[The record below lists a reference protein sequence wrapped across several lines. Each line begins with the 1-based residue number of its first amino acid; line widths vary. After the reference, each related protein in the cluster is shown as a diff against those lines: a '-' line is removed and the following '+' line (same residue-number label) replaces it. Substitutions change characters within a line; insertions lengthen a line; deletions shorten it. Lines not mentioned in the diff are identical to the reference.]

1 MFSGSTFLYFLSHL
15 TVVLSLLQFYAV
27 NKDKSIELLTLIQ
40 NHLKHVVEK
49 LKYIPTEEVMNLSRL
64 FTTIHVLGIINL
76 TVYTFFQE
84 SAILITI
91 LTLTIFSSNDLFVQ
105 LAHWYIFVSGLLSHF
120 NAFLFSF
127 EFS

>member
-40 NHLKHVVEK
+40 SHLKHVVEK
-49 LKYIPTEEVMNLSRL
+49 LKCIPTEEVMNLSRF

-76 TVYTFFQE
+76 NVYTFFQA

-91 LTLTIFSSNDLFVQ
+91 LTLRIFSSNYLFV
-105 LAHWYIFVSGLLSHF
+105 
-120 NAFLFSF
+120 
-127 EFS
+127 

>member
-15 TVVLSLLQFYAV
+15 TMVLSLLQFYAV

-49 LKYIPTEEVMNLSRL
+49 LKCIPATEEVMNLSRL

-76 TVYTFFQE
+76 AVYTFFQA

-91 LTLTIFSSNDLFVQ
+91 LTLTIFSSNDLFV
-105 LAHWYIFVSGLLSHF
+105 
-120 NAFLFSF
+120 
-127 EFS
+127 

>member
-49 LKYIPTEEVMNLSRL
+49 LKCK
-64 FTTIHVLGIINL
+64 FL
-76 TVYTFFQE
+76 TVIKIIT
-84 SAILITI
+84 AIQYVV
-91 LTLTIFSSNDLFVQ
+91 FVKMS
-105 LAHWYIFVSGLLSHF
+105 LGYI
-120 NAFLFSF
+120 
-127 EFS
+127 E